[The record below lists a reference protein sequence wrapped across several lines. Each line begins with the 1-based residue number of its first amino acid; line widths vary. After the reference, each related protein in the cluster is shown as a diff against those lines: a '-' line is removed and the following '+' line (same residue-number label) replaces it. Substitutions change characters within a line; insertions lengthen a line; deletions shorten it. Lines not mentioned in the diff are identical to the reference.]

1 MEAMN
6 RYLSDIQEAAA
17 YIRSKLTIMPEIGLV
32 LGSGWGDFAN
42 NVKNAVRISYADVPH
57 FPQTAVIG
65 HAGEWV
71 IGEIGGKCVAVMS
84 GRFHY
89 YEGHDMKT
97 VTLPVRVMQMLGVKT
112 LILTN
117 AAGGVNKSFS
127 VGDLMLLNDHLGLT
141 GDSPLFGKNCSE
153 LGTRFPDLTHAYD
166 PELRAKAHQVATE
179 QGFVLQEGVYAQMSG
194 PSYETPA
201 EVRML
206 RVLGADAVG
215 MSTVPEVIAARHGG
229 IRVMAL
235 SCITNMAAGVLDQ
248 PLSHSEVVAAS
259 REAAGRIKAFLEEMI
274 RRI

>member
-1 MEAMN
+1 MDA
-6 RYLSDIQEAAA
+6 YLETIHAAA
-17 YIRSKLTIMPEIGLV
+17 EYMKSKLTALPEVGLV
-32 LGSGWGDFAN
+32 LGSGWGDFADE
-42 NVKNAVRISYADVPH
+42 VKNPVRIPYGEVPG
-57 FPQTAVIG
+57 FPKTGVAG

-71 IGEIGGKCVAVMS
+71 IGEIGGKQVAVMS

-117 AAGGVNKSFS
+117 AAGGVNGDFE
-127 VGDLMLLNDHLGLT
+127 VGDLMLLSDHLSLT
-141 GDSPLFGKNCSE
+141 GASPLFGPNIDE
-153 LGTRFPDLTHAYD
+153 LGPRFPDMTYSYD
-166 PELRAKAHQVATE
+166 RDLRFTAHMVANS
-179 QGFVLQEGVYAQMSG
+179 QHFRLREGVYAQMPG
-194 PSYETPA
+194 PCYETPA
-201 EVRML
+201 EIRML

-229 IRVMAL
+229 MRVMGV

-248 PLSHSEVVAAS
+248 PLSHSEVVEAS
-259 REAAGRIKAFLEEMI
+259 KKAAGRIKAFLEEMI

>member
-1 MEAMN
+1 METMN

-17 YIRSKLTIMPEIGLV
+17 YIRSKLTLMPEIGLV
-32 LGSGWGDFAN
+32 LGSGWGDFAD
-42 NVKNAVRISYADVPH
+42 NVKNAMRISYAEVPH

-71 IGEIGGKCVAVMS
+71 IGEIGGKCAAVMN

-97 VTLPVRVMQMLGVKT
+97 VTLPVRVMQMLGIKT

-117 AAGGVNKSFS
+117 AAGGVNKDFS
-127 VGDLMLLNDHLGLT
+127 VGDLMLISDHIGLT
-141 GDSPLFGKNCSE
+141 GASPLFGKNCDA
-153 LGTRFPDLTHAYD
+153 LGTRFPDMTHAYD
-166 PELRAKAHQVATE
+166 RDLIAAAHRVAAD
-179 QGFVLQEGVYAQMSG
+179 QGFALREGVYAQMPG
-194 PSYETPA
+194 PCYETPA
-201 EVRML
+201 EIRML

-248 PLSHSEVVAAS
+248 PLSHNEVVAAS
-259 REAAGRIKAFLEEMI
+259 HQAAGRIKAFLEEMI